1 MDGSFRADAS
11 RLGLS
16 PPVSLFV
23 VALRR
28 WHGRRA
34 ADDGV
39 SGLLTAAEA
48 VPPQDQN
55 QANADGVRA
64 GGGLLGGGSGSPGGN
79 HRGGGGE
86 EAGIPIGMGG
96 DG

>member
-28 WHGRRA
+28 WH
-34 ADDGV
+34 V
-39 SGLLTAAEA
+39 SLCFVQRKLIL
-48 VPPQDQN
+48 
-55 QANADGVRA
+55 R
-64 GGGLLGGGSGSPGGN
+64 
-79 HRGGGGE
+79 
-86 EAGIPIGMGG
+86 
-96 DG
+96 